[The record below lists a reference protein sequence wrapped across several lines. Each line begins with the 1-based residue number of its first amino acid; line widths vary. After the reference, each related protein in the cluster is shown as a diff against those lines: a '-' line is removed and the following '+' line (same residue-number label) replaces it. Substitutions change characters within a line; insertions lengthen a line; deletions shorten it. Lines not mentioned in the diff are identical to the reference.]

1 MDLLKSIEIFREV
14 CKQMSF
20 SQAAEQLNLVP
31 SAVSRQ
37 ISELEKHLGVRLL
50 QRTTRSISLTDDGRR
65 YLQKMDVISHNVHE
79 LRDLAGDDHHVED
92 HIRLTAPPILGS
104 SFLNGVIDSYLQ
116 QYPDVSLSTTLVN
129 REINLIEEGYD
140 LALRVGTL
148 DDSNL
153 VARVVGQFPLSIV
166 ASLVYIDTHGEP
178 KQPRDL
184 MKHTCL
190 INTLTQSPRRW
201 GFQDGRRNFSIKV
214 NGRCDANDDSLLQSM
229 ACSGLG
235 IAYLPAIVVHDKVV
249 KGELVSLLKGFIPD
263 PLPISIVY
271 PSRQFLSTAK
281 RMLID
286 HLIANANSPVLFSK
300 EFTV

>member
-1 MDLLKSIEIFREV
+1 
-14 CKQMSF
+14 MSF

-37 ISELEKHLGVRLL
+37 ISELEKQLGVRLL
-50 QRTTRSISLTDDGRR
+50 HRTTRSINLTEDGRR
-65 YLQKMDVISHNVHE
+65 YLQKMNVISQSVHD
-79 LRDLAGDDHHVED
+79 LRSLMSDDDHVED
-92 HIRLTAPPILGS
+92 HIRLTASPILGS

-140 LALRVGTL
+140 LALRVGEL

-153 VARVVGQFPLSIV
+153 VARVVGKFPLSVV
-166 ASLVYIDTHGEP
+166 ASPDYIDAHGEP
-178 KQPRDL
+178 KQPKEL
-184 MKHTCL
+184 VKHHCL

-201 GFQDGRRNFSIKV
+201 RFREGKRSFSIKV
-214 NGRCDANDDSLLQSM
+214 DGRCDANEDTILQSM

-235 IAYLPAIVVHDKVV
+235 IAYLPAIVVNDKVAE
-249 KGELVSLLKGFIPD
+249 GELVPILNEYIPN
-263 PLPISIVY
+263 PLPISVVY

-286 HLIANANSPVLFSK
+286 HLIANANSPILFQ
-300 EFTV
+300 

>member
-1 MDLLKSIEIFREV
+1 MDLLKSIVIFQEV

-37 ISELEKHLGVRLL
+37 ISELEKQLGVRLL

-65 YLQKMDVISHNVHE
+65 YLQKMDVISQSVHE
-79 LRDLAGDDHHVED
+79 LKNLNGDDDHVED
-92 HIRLTAPPILGS
+92 HIRLTAPPILGTP
-104 SFLNGVIDSYLQ
+104 FLNGAIDSYLQ

-129 REINLIEEGYD
+129 REINLIDEGYD

-153 VARVVGQFPLSIV
+153 VARMVGQFPLSIV
-166 ASLVYIDTHGEP
+166 ASPAYIETHGQPIHP
-178 KQPRDL
+178 KEL
-184 MKHTCL
+184 VKHNCI
-190 INTLTQSPRRW
+190 INTLTQSPHRW
-201 GFQDGRRNFSIKV
+201 GFREGRRNFSIKV
-214 NGRCDANDDSLLQSM
+214 DGRCDANDDTILQFM

-235 IAYLPAIVVHDKVV
+235 VAYLPTIVIHNNIA
-249 KGELVSLLKGFIPD
+249 KGELVPILKDFIPN
-263 PLPISIVY
+263 PLPVSIVY

-281 RMLID
+281 RILIE
-286 HLIANANSPVLFSK
+286 HLIAHATSSALFRK
-300 EFTV
+300 

>member
-20 SQAAEQLNLVP
+20 SQAAERLNLVP

-37 ISELEKHLGVRLL
+37 ISELEKYLGVRLL

-65 YLQKMDVISHNVHE
+65 YLKKMNVISQSVH
-79 LRDLAGDDHHVED
+79 DLDSLNSDDDDIED
-92 HIRLTAPPILGS
+92 HIRLTAPPILGP

-129 REINLIEEGYD
+129 REINLVEEGYD

-153 VARVVGQFPLSIV
+153 VARVVGQFSLSVV
-166 ASLVYIDTHGEP
+166 ASPAYLDAHDEP
-178 KQPRDL
+178 KHPKEIINHD
-184 MKHTCL
+184 CL

-201 GFQDGRRNFSIKV
+201 GFQDGRRHFSVKV
-214 NGRCDANDDSLLQSM
+214 NGRYEANADSMLQSM

-235 IAYLPAIVVHDKVV
+235 IAYLPSIVVHDSIV
-249 KGELVSLLKGFIPD
+249 KDELVSILKEFIPD
-263 PLPISIVY
+263 PLPVSIVY

-281 RMLID
+281 RKLID
-286 HLIANANSPVLFSK
+286 HLIANAASSILFTK
-300 EFTV
+300 

>member
-37 ISELEKHLGVRLL
+37 ISELEKQLGVRLL
-50 QRTTRSISLTDDGRR
+50 HRTTRSINLTEDGRR
-65 YLQKMDVISHNVHE
+65 YLQKMNVISQSVHE
-79 LRDLAGDDHHVED
+79 LRNLAGDDHHVED
-92 HIRLTAPPILGS
+92 HIRLTASPILGTS
-104 SFLNGVIDSYLQ
+104 LLNGVIDSYLQ
-116 QYPDVSLSTTLVN
+116 LYPDVSLSTTLVN

-140 LALRVGTL
+140 LALRVGEL
-148 DDSNL
+148 DESNL
-153 VARVVGQFPLSIV
+153 VARVIGKFPLSVV
-166 ASLVYIDTHGEP
+166 ASPGYIDVHGEP
-178 KQPRDL
+178 NQPKEL
-184 MKHTCL
+184 MKHNCL

-214 NGRCDANDDSLLQSM
+214 DGRFDANEDTILQSM

-235 IAYLPAIVVHDKVV
+235 IAYLPAIVVHDKVAE
-249 KGELVSLLKGFIPD
+249 GDLIPMLKDFIPN
-263 PLPISIVY
+263 PLPISVVY
-271 PSRQFLSTAK
+271 PSRHFLSTAK

-286 HLIANANSPVLFSK
+286 HLIANANSPILFHK
-300 EFTV
+300 

>member
-20 SQAAEQLNLVP
+20 SQAAERLNLVP

-37 ISELEKHLGVRLL
+37 ISELEKYLGVRLL

-65 YLQKMDVISHNVHE
+65 YLKKMDVISQSVH
-79 LRDLAGDDHHVED
+79 DLDSLNSDDDDIED
-92 HIRLTAPPILGS
+92 HIRLTAPPILGP

-129 REINLIEEGYD
+129 REINLVEEGYD

-153 VARVVGQFPLSIV
+153 VARVVGQFSLSVV
-166 ASLVYIDTHGEP
+166 ASPAYLDAHDEP
-178 KQPRDL
+178 KHPKEIINHD
-184 MKHTCL
+184 CL

-201 GFQDGRRNFSIKV
+201 GFQDGRRHFSVKV
-214 NGRCDANDDSLLQSM
+214 NGRYEANDDSMLQSM

-235 IAYLPAIVVHDKVV
+235 IAYLPSIVVHDSIV
-249 KGELVSLLKGFIPD
+249 KDELVSIVKEFIPD
-263 PLPISIVY
+263 PLPVSIVY

-281 RMLID
+281 RKLID
-286 HLIANANSPVLFSK
+286 HLIANAASSILFTK
-300 EFTV
+300 